1 MIKRKRNYKVMF
13 HHIDYKIDKKKYRD
27 IFYTNI
33 QRGQW
38 HWLCPKRQELFWYQL
53 MIPDGHDMKPLLE
66 DVERDLNIHGMNNF
80 PRFAYMFKGNDL
92 QYHLDED
99 YMSSICINLMDGP
112 SPEQVIEDIPTAYEC
127 MLFENG
133 NLFHYVESRDEDSLM
148 LKFCIRHP
156 WEEIYERVKRVGLC
170 D

>member
-1 MIKRKRNYKVMF
+1 MNCIHLNYQ
-13 HHIDYKIDKKKYRD
+13 IDKQKYRD
-27 IFYTNI
+27 IFWSVYT
-33 QRGQW
+33 QGQW
-38 HWLCPKRQELFWYQL
+38 QEMKVPRMFWWKVYGIEDL
-53 MIPDGHDMKPLLE
+53 VE
-66 DVERDLNIHGMNNF
+66 DVAKDLNIHGMNNF

>member
-1 MIKRKRNYKVMF
+1 MNCI
-13 HHIDYKIDKKKYRD
+13 HLDYQIDKQEYRD
-27 IFYTNI
+27 IFWSVYT
-33 QRGQW
+33 QGQW
-38 HWLCPKRQELFWYQL
+38 QEMKVPRMFWWKVYGIEDL
-53 MIPDGHDMKPLLE
+53 VE
-66 DVERDLNIHGMNNF
+66 DVAKDLNIDGMNNF
-80 PRFAYMFKGNDL
+80 PRFAYMFKGHDL

-133 NLFHYVESRDEDSLM
+133 NLFHYVESRDEDALM

-156 WEEIYERVKRVGLC
+156 WKEVYDRVKLVGLC

>member
-1 MIKRKRNYKVMF
+1 MNCIHLNYQ
-13 HHIDYKIDKKKYRD
+13 IDKQKYRD
-27 IFYTNI
+27 IFWSVYT
-33 QRGQW
+33 QGQW
-38 HWLCPKRQELFWYQL
+38 QEMKVPRMFWWKVYGIEDL
-53 MIPDGHDMKPLLE
+53 VE
-66 DVERDLNIHGMNNF
+66 DVAKDLNIHGMNNF
-80 PRFAYMFKGNDL
+80 PRFAYMFKGHDL

>member
-1 MIKRKRNYKVMF
+1 MNCI
-13 HHIDYKIDKKKYRD
+13 HLDYQIDKQKYRD
-27 IFYTNI
+27 IFWSVYT
-33 QRGQW
+33 QGQW
-38 HWLCPKRQELFWYQL
+38 QEMKVPRMFWWKVYGIEDL
-53 MIPDGHDMKPLLE
+53 VE
-66 DVERDLNIHGMNNF
+66 DVAKDLNIDGMNNS
-80 PRFAYMFKGNDL
+80 PRFAYMFKGHAL

-112 SPEQVIEDIPTAYEC
+112 SPEQVIEDIPTPYEC

-133 NLFHYVESRDEDSLM
+133 NLFHYVESRSEDSLM

-156 WEEIYERVKRVGLC
+156 WKEVYERVKLVGLC

>member
-1 MIKRKRNYKVMF
+1 MNCIHLNYQ
-13 HHIDYKIDKKKYRD
+13 IDKQKYRD
-27 IFYTNI
+27 VFWSVYT
-33 QRGQW
+33 QGQW
-38 HWLCPKRQELFWYQL
+38 QEMKVPRMFWWKVYGIEDL
-53 MIPDGHDMKPLLE
+53 VE
-66 DVERDLNIHGMNNF
+66 DVAKDLNIHGMNNF